1 MKWKCTGY
9 IYLHMKYRDINKK
22 PGHANWLI
30 VGLFSCC
37 LHSQFGCHHHVTHVI
52 VGEAKKDI
60 RISRKPCAGQRAFGI
75 SPLRHGGL
83 DPHIGNRKYRDNA
96 MDESCIPHK
105 TTVTSALPQEKGL
118 SFNRFF
124 ARLSLLVSER
134 LQSCRFWNF
143 SLGG

>member
-1 MKWKCTGY
+1 
-9 IYLHMKYRDINKK
+9 
-22 PGHANWLI
+22 
-30 VGLFSCC
+30 
-37 LHSQFGCHHHVTHVI
+37 VI

-105 TTVTSALPQEKGL
+105 TTVTSIARENMPFHKKRDCL
-118 SFNRFF
+118 SIDF
-124 ARLSLLVSER
+124 
-134 LQSCRFWNF
+134 LQD
-143 SLGG
+143 